1 MRRFTG
7 GLLLSAAI
15 LTAGCTVAGCG
26 GAAKSAIASIA
37 PTRSASASPEQSTS
51 SSPSPT
57 VSVPPSPT
65 VSVPPSPTVTVTTT
79 PTSQPAATQS
89 ASTPALATAQPT
101 GSAAAASS
109 SGSSLIWLW
118 ILLGALVLIG
128 VIMWIARAGRHRS
141 AAAAGWRSSVIDAY
155 AKGSAL
161 YDAMS
166 VAEMPGA
173 LAAAD
178 AGARWSD
185 IQRRADDLAQTLY
198 ALREA
203 APDDESRGRVADVL
217 ASLQAVRSAMDA
229 ERVPGRVDPQ
239 QAEVA
244 RERLAF
250 FEASL
255 RLLRGPNQ

>member
-26 GAAKSAIASIA
+26 SAAKSAIASIA

-51 SSPSPT
+51 SS
-57 VSVPPSPT
+57 PSPT

-128 VIMWIARAGRHRS
+128 VIMWIARAGRRRS
-141 AAAAGWRSSVIDAY
+141 AAGAGWRSSVIDAY

-203 APDDESRGRVADVL
+203 APDEESRGRVADVL

-229 ERVPGRVDPQ
+229 ERVPGRVDAQ

>member
-51 SSPSPT
+51 SS
-57 VSVPPSPT
+57 PSPT

-128 VIMWIARAGRHRS
+128 VIMWIARAGRRRS
-141 AAAAGWRSSVIDAY
+141 AAGAGWRSSVIDAY

-203 APDDESRGRVADVL
+203 APDEESRGRVADVL